1 MLELLPSPPSIIPP
15 PINLFV
21 WLRPLC
27 CGGQRVWPEYF
38 EVDSCS
44 THTCL
49 HLTAILRKSLKE
61 YTNGLSRCEN
71 VIDWIILSS
80 SLPHRYKV
88 RAQAF
93 RVCACVCQSA
103 LVCVCFCPLYSRCVF
118 CHNTKSCWLWFTMG
132 SLPRVSRSW
141 RQDLMESEASDQ
153 PQWNKNQSRSLWAL
167 IRLLE
172 LFWNI
177 PAYESL
183 CLPDWKHPSRTDLY
197 SFFLLMLS
205 TIHKLRRESVLSLK
219 FDKRPNETNLVWR
232 LKFNV

>member
-44 THTCL
+44 AHTLL
-49 HLTAILRKSLKE
+49 HLTAVLRKSLKE

-103 LVCVCFCPLYSRCVF
+103 LVCVFLSIVFEVCFLSQYQKLLTLVYNGIFAKGLSFLKAGPDG
-118 CHNTKSCWLWFTMG
+118 K
-132 SLPRVSRSW
+132 RSQW
-141 RQDLMESEASDQ
+141 STSVKQESK
-153 PQWNKNQSRSLWAL
+153 PQS
-167 IRLLE
+167 
-172 LFWNI
+172 
-177 PAYESL
+177 
-183 CLPDWKHPSRTDLY
+183 
-197 SFFLLMLS
+197 LS
-205 TIHKLRRESVLSLK
+205 TH
-219 FDKRPNETNLVWR
+219 
-232 LKFNV
+232 

>member
-44 THTCL
+44 THTLL
-49 HLTAILRKSLKE
+49 HLTAVLRKSLKE

-93 RVCACVCQSA
+93 RVCVCLSVGFS
-103 LVCVCFCPLYSRCVF
+103 VCVSVHCFRGVF
-118 CHNTKSCWLWFTMG
+118 SVTIPKAADSGLQWDLCQG
-132 SLPRVSRSW
+132 SLVPEGRTWWKAKAVINLSETRIKAAVS
-141 RQDLMESEASDQ
+141 EH
-153 PQWNKNQSRSLWAL
+153 SLGCWSCSGTFL
-167 IRLLE
+167 HM
-172 LFWNI
+172 
-177 PAYESL
+177 SL

-219 FDKRPNETNLVWR
+219 FDERPNETNLVWR
-232 LKFNV
+232 LKFND